1 MTEHKYWSCDRCGR
15 NSKEEKELEI
25 FNVVASPLTAA
36 AANVESSTDD
46 KKRLPTRFD
55 LCINCYKE
63 FLGEWGKK
71 LLK

>member
-25 FNVVASPLTAA
+25 FNVAVSPATATAA
-36 AANVESSTDD
+36 TVESSTDED
-46 KKRLPTRFD
+46 KRLPMRFD
-55 LCINCYKE
+55 LCLNCYKE